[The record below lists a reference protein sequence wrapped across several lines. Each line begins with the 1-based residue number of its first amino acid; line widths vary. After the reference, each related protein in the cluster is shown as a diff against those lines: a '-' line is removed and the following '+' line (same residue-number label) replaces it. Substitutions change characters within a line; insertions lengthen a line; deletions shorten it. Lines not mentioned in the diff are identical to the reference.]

1 MLKKQDFRSPSI
13 RVVEM
18 NIVVYAS
25 ILEGHE
31 KAEQVAKTIAL
42 LLKDITEEPISYH
55 VIVIPSVTKEH
66 LTIPS
71 VFINGR
77 MVSASLDVSEVIDK
91 YLKTILVDYVNYP
104 ITLVGQSSVS
114 LNMI

>member
-1 MLKKQDFRSPSI
+1 M
-13 RVVEM
+13 
-18 NIVVYAS
+18 YAS
-25 ILEGHE
+25 VLEGHD

-42 LLKDITEEPISYH
+42 LLRDIVEEPISYH
-55 VIVIPSVTKEH
+55 VIVVPSITREH

-91 YLKTILVDYVNYP
+91 YLKTILVDYTSYP
-104 ITLVGQSSVS
+104 ITLIGQNSIG
-114 LNMI
+114 LNSI